1 MSGTLAE
8 ETSQMKIA
16 LIFGGLGLESS
27 VSALSAEAVSQ
38 ALDQLGHSHFKA
50 PVDEGLSELLISK
63 KPDLAFISA
72 HGTYGEDGLPQA
84 LCEILKIPYTG
95 SGVLASALCMDKVF
109 VKKFFLKNKFPS
121 PSFQLV
127 DSSFRPEK
135 LSSFP
140 VVVKASH
147 GGSSLG
153 THIVERAS
161 DLPSALQK
169 AKEIGREVFI
179 EEYIPNSKEIAISLL
194 EDKILSPVEIEPKGD
209 FYDYRSKYTQ
219 GASLFFIPARVDP
232 FVLERM
238 KSLAREVFQAVGVRG
253 YARADFLLRDGKSPF
268 LLEINSL
275 PGLTPHSLLPKAAQK
290 DGIEF
295 HRLIEKII
303 QMAQRDYS

>member
-1 MSGTLAE
+1 MN
-8 ETSQMKIA
+8 IA

-27 VSALSAEAVSQ
+27 VSALSAEAVAD
-38 ALDQLGHSHFKA
+38 ALNQLGHSYFKA
-50 PVDEGLSELLISK
+50 PVDKNLSELLISK

-84 LCEILKIPYTG
+84 VCEILKIPYTG
-95 SGVLASALCMDKVF
+95 SGLLASALCMDKIFLKKLFFKYKLPSPDFHLVNSNF
-109 VKKFFLKNKFPS
+109 SVKKI
-121 PSFQLV
+121 
-127 DSSFRPEK
+127 
-135 LSSFP
+135 SSFP

-153 THIVERAS
+153 TYIVKRAS
-161 DLPSALQK
+161 DLPSAIQK

-179 EEYIPNSKEIAISLL
+179 EEYIPNSKEVAISLL
-194 EDKILSPVEIEPKGD
+194 EDNILSPVEIEPKGD
-209 FYDYRSKYTQ
+209 FYDYKSKYTK
-219 GASLFFIPARVDP
+219 GASLFFIPPRLDT

-238 KSLAREVFQAVGVRG
+238 KSLAREAFQMVGVRG
-253 YARADFLLRDGKSPF
+253 YARADFLLREDKSPF

-275 PGLTPHSLLPKAAQK
+275 PGLTRHSLLPKAAQR

-295 HRLIEKII
+295 HHLIEKII